1 MFRRYAVYYTP
12 EGSLAEVG
20 AAWLGWDLAKG
31 ARVPHPDIPGLDAA
45 ALTAKPRRYG
55 LHGTIKPPFFLQKGT
70 TEEELHDQLTQL
82 CGQLPPVTLDG
93 LELAKMPG
101 FVAVKPIGSSITL
114 AKMASQVVTQLDG
127 FRAPPTE
134 EELARRRRR
143 RFLSAAQEQH
153 LANWGY
159 PYVMDQ
165 FRFHITLTGRVG
177 DTEEILAGLKPY
189 FAPHLPAR
197 FGISSLTLVGQDAA
211 GMFHEIRRYSLTG

>member
-20 AAWLGWDLAKG
+20 AAWLGWDLSKG
-31 ARVPHPDIPGLDAA
+31 ERVPHPDIPGLDAP
-45 ALTAKPRRYG
+45 ALTAKPRKYG
-55 LHGTIKPPFFLQKGT
+55 LHGTIKPPFFLEKGT
-70 TEEELHDQLTQL
+70 TEEGLHDRLAEL
-82 CGQLPPVTLDG
+82 CGLLSPVTLDG
-93 LELAKMPG
+93 LELAKMSG
-101 FVAVKPIGSSITL
+101 FVAARPLGDQSTL

-127 FRAPPTE
+127 FRAQPTD
-134 EELARRRRR
+134 EELARRRRSR
-143 RFLSAAQEQH
+143 ALTAAQEQH

-177 DTEEILAGLKPY
+177 DPEDILAGLIPY

-197 FGISSLTLVGQDAA
+197 FNISSLTLVGQDAA
-211 GMFHEIRRYSLTG
+211 GMFHEIRRYALTG